1 MKIKAACG
9 TAGAIVL
16 GVFLSPT
23 GATGQVRASIKVS
36 PVAAASGGASGAFP
50 ILAGP
55 AQGLTPMAP
64 SAISLTPSLVP
75 IGVPTALAQAP
86 MAAASSKRPTY
97 VAPFVPAAKIPLPE
111 RLRLDGAQAA
121 DISAGIAAP
130 TTPAGDARAAGESL
144 EDLLTGA
151 PSEERADDGVFM
163 SPDAPEALSAYT
175 RLSAAST
182 SRRRISKPAPRVA
195 SRPVRAKTKI
205 MGPVAALAASYIAVL
220 TTVGSVA
227 LIGTV
232 SASAMV
238 SGLLF
243 IAGGLAIIS
252 LYPVMLAPLEEYPA
266 LGIVLV
272 PAAISLL
279 FAPLLLTGAV
289 GTLSSAIAPLA
300 ATSDLALLGAVAAG
314 VSFFGFF
321 GIRVL
326 DALKLAPS
334 SMVNIGVLVL
344 GLGLSAGVGL
354 GANLL
359 LGFLPSTHL
368 LAALAAAVH
377 GGFFPSVL
385 AGLAAVF
392 AAATP
397 AGALAT
403 AAAGGLGALVGS
415 VDRTDGWRLDF
426 AGAAR
431 GLFAGASVGL
441 GLFAWIT
448 AGVTAGLILAGGV
461 ASVFGL
467 AFGARLA
474 LRRLDARRRRQPAL
488 SGDH

>member
-1 MKIKAACG
+1 MKIVTTC
-9 TAGAIVL
+9 AIVL
-16 GVFLSPT
+16 GVGLSPG
-23 GATGQVRASIKVS
+23 GAAGQGRVSVKGS
-36 PVAAASGGASGAFP
+36 PVASVSGGVPGAAP
-50 ILAGP
+50 VLAGP
-55 AQGLTPMAP
+55 AQGLTPMIP
-64 SAISLTPSLVP
+64 SALSLSLNPSFMP
-75 IGVPTALAQAP
+75 SDVPTALPQAP
-86 MAAASSKRPTY
+86 MTAVPSKKAAH
-97 VAPFVPAAKIPLPE
+97 VAPPATVPITPLPE
-111 RLRLDGAQAA
+111 RLRSDGARAA
-121 DISAGIAAP
+121 DVIASLAEP
-130 TTPAGDARAAGESL
+130 NAQAGDARAAGESL
-144 EDLLTGA
+144 EALLTSA
-151 PSEERADDGVFM
+151 PRTPRADDGVF
-163 SPDAPEALSAYT
+163 APHAAPGALSAYT

-195 SRPVRAKTKI
+195 SRPARARAKI
-205 MGPVAALAASYIAVL
+205 AGPVAALAASYVAVL

-272 PAAISLL
+272 PAAFSLL

-289 GTLSSAIAPLA
+289 GALSSAIAPLA

-321 GIRVL
+321 GSRVL
-326 DALKLAPS
+326 DALKLAPA

-385 AGLAAVF
+385 AGLAAIF

-415 VDRTDGWRLDF
+415 VDRADGWRLDF
-426 AGAAR
+426 GGAAR
-431 GLFAGASVGL
+431 GLAIGAAIGL
-441 GLFAWIT
+441 GLFAWLS

-461 ASVFGL
+461 AAVFGL
-467 AFGARLA
+467 AVGAKLA
-474 LRRLDARRRRQPAL
+474 LRRLDARRK
-488 SGDH
+488 